1 MTETPPESVPN
12 RIRLTA
18 SPEAESGV
26 YADFA
31 AVWHHD
37 ACFVL
42 DFAALVRPP
51 EVVED
56 EDGTAHRDLTVRLV
70 SRVRVPPS
78 QIFEIMKALEQ
89 QLSAWERETGRR

>member
-1 MTETPPESVPN
+1 MTEPSPEEVPN
-12 RIRLTA
+12 RVRLTT
-18 SPEAESGV
+18 SPDIETGV

-51 EVVED
+51 EVTKD
-56 EDGTAHRDLTVRLV
+56 DDGTAHRDLTVRLV

-89 QLSAWERETGRR
+89 QLSAWERETGQR